1 MMLLN
6 QEKTMDK
13 FTPYHER
20 LTSLCQKDNFRT
32 FRPQTQL
39 LNLSSNDYLG
49 LADDE
54 ALKDEFL
61 NKYQHDKDY
70 RFGASSSRLLTG
82 NFKAHEALEQ
92 TLARLYGREA
102 LVFNSGYHMNIGIL
116 PALCDD
122 KTLILADKW
131 VHASMIDGIRLAKEH
146 GATFY
151 RYAHQD
157 FAQLERLLIKHHAC
171 YRHIIIM
178 TESVFSMDGDVTDL
192 RGLVALKEQ
201 FDNVSL
207 YVDEA
212 HAVGVF
218 GRRGLGVA
226 EAMGVADK
234 IDFLVGT
241 FGKAWASVG
250 GFIICD
256 KLIKQVLINTMR
268 PLIFSTNL
276 PPVNALWSNFV
287 LNKSL
292 QLENAREHLQGNAR
306 YFIQKIKDLGY
317 QCPSDSHI
325 IPIIVGD
332 NDKTVALAD
341 ELHAQGFYVL
351 PIRPPTVPLHTAR
364 LRVCLRAD
372 ITQGQ
377 IDDFV
382 RVLGAMS

>member
-1 MMLLN
+1 MN
-6 QEKTMDK
+6 QK
-13 FTPYHER
+13 FAPYHER
-20 LTSLCQKDNFRT
+20 LSDLRQKDSFRT
-32 FRPQTQL
+32 FRPQTDL

-54 ALKDEFL
+54 VLKAEFL
-61 NKYQHDKDY
+61 NQHQHDGDF
-70 RFGASSSRLLTG
+70 RFTSSSSRLLTG
-82 NFKAHEALEQ
+82 NFEAHQALEQ
-92 TLARLYGREA
+92 TLANSYGRSA

-131 VHASMIDGIRLAKEH
+131 VHASMIDGIRLAKEN
-146 GATFY
+146 GAKFY
-151 RYAHQD
+151 RYAHQN
-157 FAQLERLLIKHHAC
+157 FHQLQQLLTKHHVD

-192 RGLVALKEQ
+192 NALVALKHA

-212 HAVGVF
+212 HGMGVF
-218 GRRGLGVA
+218 GKQGLGVA
-226 EAMGVADK
+226 EQMGVMDE

-256 KLIKQVLINTMR
+256 ELIKQMLINAMR

-276 PPVNALWSNFV
+276 PPINALWSNFI

-292 QLENAREHLQGNAR
+292 SLGDKRQNLLANAR
-306 YFIQKIKDLGY
+306 YFINKIKELGY
-317 QCPSDSHI
+317 DCPSDSHI
-325 IPIIVGD
+325 IPIIIGD
-332 NDKTVALAD
+332 NDKTVALASQ
-341 ELHAQGFYVL
+341 LHSQGFYVL
-351 PIRPPTVPLHTAR
+351 PIRPPTVPAGSSR
-364 LRVCLRAD
+364 LRVCLNAN
-372 ITQGQ
+372 ITRTQ

-382 RVLGAMS
+382 GILGAMR